1 MMPLYS
7 KRHVP
12 TVPSKDELPFA
23 YEPLNKGFLTDLRT
37 VDYNN
42 QLSAIACPTFV
53 ITGDS
58 DWIFDEMYSKFMS
71 NKIPNAELV
80 ILKNAGH
87 FIEMD
92 AAEEFYGAIR
102 KFIKGFSHTHR

>member
-1 MMPLYS
+1 MLPLYS
-7 KRHVP
+7 KRNIQ
-12 TVPSKDELPFA
+12 TEPSKEEIPFA

-37 VDYNN
+37 VDYSN
-42 QLSAIACPTFV
+42 QLSAIVCPTLV

-71 NKIPNAELV
+71 DKIPNAELV

-92 AAEEFYGAIR
+92 AAVEFYGAIR
-102 KFIKGFSHTHR
+102 KFIKGFSHAHR